1 MILDTFVPIGN
12 ILTEIIDETKSDI
25 SEDFYQNRWKS
36 IFQDSQITFNKDN
49 FLDIKLAYQ
58 KISSGSRF
66 KELEQMFLEND
77 EIKNAN
83 LQKEDF
89 GDFIQTYFYKINK
102 YEFDDETFRETCVAL
117 ERRIKRKY
125 SKKSFFFI
133 PLWGFD
139 SEIEF
144 QIDNFTVRKVT
155 SDEFDVITGAIFS
168 VNQEEPPVISYHA
181 HKLRYVLEF
190 EIDKP
195 EKAFDPIGYAH
206 IFLDSLR
213 ILKKGNVNFGSF
225 YQFHPDDWISGK
237 RPADHE
243 PNITH
248 GKKMD
253 LNQTDEIGLKSL
265 FSELKKI
272 NESGKCQNHTS
283 FEKECKPCEKK
294 FENIRYLKFA
304 IRRFQYIFRQSEIE
318 DNITDLMISM
328 EAMLN
333 NEPFEIRDKTSR
345 RAGFFLEES
354 GQKRI
359 ECRDFIRKC
368 YDIRSEIVHAK
379 KRETKIK
386 EDERALTDSEIQNK
400 LEQYVRK
407 SIKKILKL
415 QNEYGSQ
422 EQILTKIE
430 DSIIDG
436 NESI

>member
-12 ILTEIIDETKSDI
+12 VLTEIIDETKSDI
-25 SEDFYQNRWKS
+25 SEDIYQNRWKS
-36 IFQDSQITFNKDN
+36 IFQDDQITFNKDN

-102 YEFDDETFRETCVAL
+102 YEFYDETFRETCVAL

-133 PLWGFD
+133 PLWSFS

-144 QIDNFTVRKVT
+144 EIENFKVRKVT
-155 SDEFDVITGAIFS
+155 PNEFDLINGIVFLHGDEKPTIGYFVYS
-168 VNQEEPPVISYHA
+168 L
-181 HKLRYVLEF
+181 KYVLEF

-195 EKAFDPIGYAH
+195 EKAFDPINYAN

-237 RPADHE
+237 RPADRE
-243 PNITH
+243 PNIMY

-265 FSELKKI
+265 FSELKKL
-272 NESGKCQNHTS
+272 NETSKCQNHIS
-283 FEKECKPCEKK
+283 FEKECKACEKK
-294 FENIRYLKFA
+294 FEKIRYLKFA
-304 IRRFQYIFRQSEIE
+304 IRRFQHIFHESEIE

-345 RAGFFLEES
+345 RAAFFLEES

-368 YDIRSEIVHAK
+368 YDIRSEIVHGK

-386 EDERALTDSEIQNK
+386 DDERDLTDSEIQNK

-422 EQILTKIE
+422 EQILAKIE
-430 DSIIDG
+430 NSIIDG
-436 NESI
+436 NQSI